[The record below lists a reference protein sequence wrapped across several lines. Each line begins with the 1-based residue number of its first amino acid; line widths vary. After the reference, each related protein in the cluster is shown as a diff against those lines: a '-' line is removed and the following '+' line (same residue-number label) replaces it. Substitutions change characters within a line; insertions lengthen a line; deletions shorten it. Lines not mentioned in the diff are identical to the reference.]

1 MFSTD
6 VEVTMRLKN
15 LILLTILVF
24 IAAALASC
32 TPGTG
37 GEPPVATGTTA
48 PPAETTE
55 PTVEPTAAP
64 TATTEPTTEPA
75 ETAEPATPTPEGD
88 TSVLAGTAWTLV
100 SFGPAG
106 AEEPV
111 VPGSE
116 VT

>member
-1 MFSTD
+1 
-6 VEVTMRLKN
+6 MRLKN

-37 GEPPVATGTTA
+37 GEPPAATGTTA

-75 ETAEPATPTPEGD
+75 ETAEPATPTLKAIRACCRHCLDPGLLWPG
-88 TSVLAGTAWTLV
+88 S
-100 SFGPAG
+100 

-116 VT
+116 VP